1 MKGPVFFCDDD
12 ASIRTSLQQALEL
25 EDVPVRCFAT
35 GQGLLEALEPDWPG
49 VVISD
54 INMPVMD
61 GLALMH
67 RVHETDHEIPVIL
80 LTGHGDIS
88 MAVSA
93 MRQGAYDFIEKPY
106 EADLITD
113 VVRRGTEKRALTLE
127 NRQLKNQLKMN
138 AAPGPRLL
146 GKTPPMLQLFSI
158 LEAIADAPAD
168 VLLHG
173 DTGTGKDLV
182 ARWLHEN
189 SRRVDHNFVAINC
202 GAVPENLIESELFGH
217 EAGAFTGANK
227 QRIGKFEYANGGTVF
242 LDEIESMPL
251 QLQVKLLRVLEE
263 RKIER
268 LGSNKS
274 VPIDIRVIAATK
286 TDLQQLST
294 SGQFRSDLYY
304 RLNIVKVDIPS
315 LRERENDIPLLF
327 QHFSLIAAARYQREI
342 IPPPSSR
349 MARLMQHPWPG
360 NVRELR
366 NLAERYVLLGE
377 HAFEQMANPFEEEVQ
392 GRQTVIEL
400 VENYESQLINAAL
413 AQHQGS
419 IKDAL
424 VSLGLPRKTLYDKM
438 KKYGLDKD
446 DYKDRP

>member
-12 ASIRTSLQQALEL
+12 ASIRTSLQQTLEL
-25 EDVPVRCFAT
+25 EDINVRCFAD
-35 GQGLLEALEPDWPG
+35 GQALIDHLEENWPG

-54 INMPVMD
+54 INMPGMD
-61 GLALMH
+61 GMTLMKRIH
-67 RVHETDHEIPVIL
+67 QFDHEIPVIL

-93 MRQGAYDFIEKPY
+93 MRAGAYDFIEKPY
-106 EADLITD
+106 EAELMTD
-113 VVRRGTEKRALTLE
+113 VVRRAYEKRDLTLE

-138 AAPGPRLL
+138 SAPGPRIL
-146 GKTPPMLQLFSI
+146 GKTPIMLRLFSI
-158 LEAIADAPAD
+158 LETIADAPAD

-189 SRRVDHNFVAINC
+189 SSRLEHNYVAINC

-217 EAGAFTGANK
+217 ESGAFTGADK

-242 LDEIESMPL
+242 LDEIESMP
-251 QLQVKLLRVLEE
+251 QSLQVKLLRVLEE

-274 VPIDIRVIAATK
+274 IDLDIRIIAATK
-286 TDLQQLST
+286 TDLLNLSNQ
-294 SGQFRSDLYY
+294 SGFRSDLYF
-304 RLNIVKVDIPS
+304 RLNIVKVDIPA
-315 LRERENDIPLLF
+315 LKDREQDIPLLF
-327 QHFSLIAAARYQREI
+327 QHFALIAAARYQREI
-342 IPPPSSR
+342 IPLPTAR
-349 MARLMQHPWPG
+349 MAALMQHPWPG

-377 HAFEQMANPFEEEVQ
+377 HAFDQMSAPFDEEVQ
-392 GRQTVIEL
+392 NRQTLTEL
-400 VENYESQLINAAL
+400 VEQYEVQLITSAL
-413 AQHQGS
+413 SEHQGS
-419 IKDAL
+419 IKDAMI
-424 VSLGLPRKTLYDKM
+424 SLGLPRKTLYDKM
-438 KKYGLDKD
+438 KKYGLDKG
-446 DYKDRP
+446 DYKAGL

>member
-1 MKGPVFFCDDD
+1 
-12 ASIRTSLQQALEL
+12 
-25 EDVPVRCFAT
+25 
-35 GQGLLEALEPDWPG
+35 
-49 VVISD
+49 
-54 INMPVMD
+54 
-61 GLALMH
+61 
-67 RVHETDHEIPVIL
+67 
-80 LTGHGDIS
+80 
-88 MAVSA
+88 
-93 MRQGAYDFIEKPY
+93 
-106 EADLITD
+106 
-113 VVRRGTEKRALTLE
+113 
-127 NRQLKNQLKMN
+127 
-138 AAPGPRLL
+138 
-146 GKTPPMLQLFSI
+146 
-158 LEAIADAPAD
+158 
-168 VLLHG
+168 
-173 DTGTGKDLV
+173 
-182 ARWLHEN
+182 
-189 SRRVDHNFVAINC
+189 
-202 GAVPENLIESELFGH
+202 
-217 EAGAFTGANK
+217 
-227 QRIGKFEYANGGTVF
+227 
-242 LDEIESMPL
+242 
-251 QLQVKLLRVLEE
+251 LQVKLLRVLEE

-392 GRQTVIEL
+392 GRQTLIEL

>member
-12 ASIRTSLQQALEL
+12 SSIRTSMQQTLEL
-25 EDVPVRCFAT
+25 EDINARCFAT
-35 GQGLLEALEPDWPG
+35 GQALLDNLEPNWTG

-54 INMPVMD
+54 INMPGMD
-61 GLALMH
+61 GMTLMKQIH
-67 RVHETDHEIPVIL
+67 KFDYEIPVIL

-88 MAVSA
+88 MAVDA

-106 EADLITD
+106 EAELLTD
-113 VVRRGTEKRALTLE
+113 VVRRASEKRALTLE

-138 AAPGPRLL
+138 SAPGPRIL
-146 GKTPPMLQLFSI
+146 GKTPSMLKLFSM

-189 SRRVDHNFVAINC
+189 SSRLEHNFVAINC
-202 GAVPENLIESELFGH
+202 GAVPEHLIESELFGH
-217 EAGAFTGANK
+217 EAGAFTGADK

-251 QLQVKLLRVLEE
+251 SLQVKLLRVLEE

-268 LGSNKS
+268 LGSNKA
-274 VPIDIRVIAATK
+274 IDLDIRVIAATK
-286 TDLQQLST
+286 TELMSQSDQ
-294 SGQFRSDLYY
+294 GEFRSDLYY
-304 RLNIVKVDIPS
+304 RLNIVKVDIPA
-315 LRERENDIPLLF
+315 LKDREQDIPLLF
-327 QHFSLIAAARYQREI
+327 QHFALIAAARYQREI
-342 IPPPSSR
+342 IPLPTSR
-349 MARLMQHPWPG
+349 MATLMQYPWPG

-377 HAFEQMANPFEEEVQ
+377 QAFEQMSDPYEEEVQ
-392 GRQTVIEL
+392 GRQTLTEL
-400 VENYESQLINAAL
+400 VEQYEIQLITSAL
-413 AQHQGS
+413 SQHNGR
-419 IKDAL
+419 IKDAM

-438 KKYGLDKD
+438 KKFGLDKG
-446 DYKDRP
+446 DYK